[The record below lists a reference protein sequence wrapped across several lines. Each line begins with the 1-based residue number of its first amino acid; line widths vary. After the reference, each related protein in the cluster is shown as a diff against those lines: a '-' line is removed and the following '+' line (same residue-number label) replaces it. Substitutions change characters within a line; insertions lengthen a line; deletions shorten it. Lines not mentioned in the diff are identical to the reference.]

1 MAKCETCPKTF
12 ATQEACKQ
20 HMAEMGHRKP
30 RKKCDQCN
38 KLFQDRRAAEA
49 HMTQVGHWSPKIP
62 CQTCAVKFMTHQA
75 AKEHM
80 ADKDH
85 YKDYCKPCDTRFPNE
100 NELKMHFSSK
110 AHRRTQKPDPGN
122 VENLIRTQSNTKD
135 FSSNGEIITSLNL
148 KRAISGTTTN
158 EESPEPNDY
167 TVGWVCA
174 LPTEM
179 AAAEGMLEKVYQA
192 PPQHRLD
199 ENNYVLGQIAHLK
212 IVVVCLP
219 SGVLGTT
226 PAAVAAGQMRQTF
239 PALKHFLLVGI
250 GGGMPSTNS
259 DVRLG
264 DVVISQKVIQ
274 YDHGKAVPGNN
285 LVLTGH
291 LNHPPAILLNAA
303 SRLES
308 QEVTGS
314 PELVSSVLGHLARMQ
329 AKYPDSEYNW
339 SYPGV
344 EKDQLFNSDY
354 DHEGN
359 NPTCVEC
366 DPARLQLR
374 LPRVKTRPKFHYGTI
389 ASANRVMR
397 DGTARERLRKETDA
411 LCVEMEAAGLMNNFP
426 CLVVRG
432 ICDYADSHKNKDW
445 QLHAAA
451 IAAAYAKELLSIIP
465 KHT

>member
-1 MAKCETCPKTF
+1 
-12 ATQEACKQ
+12 
-20 HMAEMGHRKP
+20 
-30 RKKCDQCN
+30 
-38 KLFQDRRAAEA
+38 
-49 HMTQVGHWSPKIP
+49 
-62 CQTCAVKFMTHQA
+62 
-75 AKEHM
+75 
-80 ADKDH
+80 
-85 YKDYCKPCDTRFPNE
+85 
-100 NELKMHFSSK
+100 
-110 AHRRTQKPDPGN
+110 
-122 VENLIRTQSNTKD
+122 
-135 FSSNGEIITSLNL
+135 
-148 KRAISGTTTN
+148 
-158 EESPEPNDY
+158 
-167 TVGWVCA
+167 
-174 LPTEM
+174 M
-179 AAAEGMLEKVYQA
+179 AAAEGMLEKVYPA
-192 PPQHRLD
+192 PSQHRLD

-219 SGVLGTT
+219 SGFLGTT

-250 GGGMPSTNS
+250 GGGMPSKNS

-274 YDHGKAVPGNN
+274 YDFGKAVPGNN

-291 LNHPPAILLNAA
+291 LNRPPAILLNAA

-354 DHEGN
+354 VHDRK

-411 LCVEMEAAGLMNNFP
+411 LCVEMEAAGLMDNFP